1 MKIRTISWLA
11 IGLLCAASIIACGDQ
26 DTSIDAT
33 QTTGLV
39 SETQSQEESTGYS
52 ADYLPD
58 ADYDGYSFRIAAY
71 EEYPLHMEEESG
83 NMIDDAIFKRNQLAE
98 EKFNID
104 INETR
109 YTYASGNYQ
118 KVYDLLN
125 ASALAGSDDYDLYFL
140 VFPHAYQALIKGF
153 IPPAYSLNYTD
164 PTMPWYC
171 KSLNDS
177 LVVDGLQLLTYTA
190 FDKNPGGQGL
200 VFNKRILNDRDIES
214 PYSMVKNGTWTY
226 DIFYEL
232 IKMAGEDLN
241 GNGTADNDDQF
252 GFIDSTAGFT
262 DFAYYG
268 SGLKLVDFT
277 SGTPVVNQ
285 SETLVDMFTKA
296 VEATSDTFAF
306 LDTSK
311 FFKNSGTV
319 DSEQL
324 GIEFFIEGKALF
336 LHAYVSTLVKLG
348 DMSDDYGI
356 VPFPKW
362 TAEQEN
368 YYCSIDG
375 SRISVP
381 STASKDLDR
390 VCIIKEYLSA
400 ESLNIN
406 YPAYYEVSLKNR
418 YVRDEES
425 IEMLDIITNAT
436 TYDMGCAMDYEAIR
450 SPWQNCLSKRSTD
463 FVSAVS
469 KNLKKANRVITE
481 LMKNVEMLKEMYE

>member
-1 MKIRTISWLA
+1 MKIRNISLLA
-11 IGLLCAASIIACGDQ
+11 LGLLCAASIIACGDQ
-26 DTSIDAT
+26 DTSIDAI
-33 QTTGLV
+33 QTTSLV

-58 ADYDGYSFRIAAY
+58 ADYEGYSFRIAAY
-71 EEYPLHMEEESG
+71 EEYPLHMEEENG

-109 YTYASGNYQ
+109 YTYAGGNYQ
-118 KVYDLLN
+118 KVYNLLN
-125 ASALAGSDDYDLYFL
+125 TSALAGSDDYDLYFL
-140 VFPHAYQALIKGF
+140 VFPNAYQALIKGA
-153 IPPAYSLNYTD
+153 IPPAFALNYTD
-164 PTMPWYC
+164 PTKPWYC
-171 KSLNDS
+171 RSLNES
-177 LVVDGLQLLTYTA
+177 LIVDGMQLLTYTA

-200 VFNKRILNDRDIES
+200 VFNKKILNDRNIES

-226 DIFYEL
+226 DVFYGL
-232 IKMAGEDLN
+232 IKTAGEDLN
-241 GNGTADNDDQF
+241 GNGTADSDDQF
-252 GFIDSTAGFT
+252 GFITYTSDFT

-268 SGLKLVDFT
+268 SGLKLVDFS

-285 SETLVDMFTKA
+285 DETLVDMFTKA
-296 VEATSDTFAF
+296 VEATKDTFAF

-311 FFKNSGTV
+311 FIKNTGATDV
-319 DSEQL
+319 EQL
-324 GIEFFIEGKALF
+324 GLDMFVEGKALF
-336 LHAYVSTLVKLG
+336 LKTYVSSLVKFG
-348 DMSDDYGI
+348 DMQDDYGI
-356 VPFPKW
+356 IPYPKW
-362 TAEQEN
+362 TVDQKN
-368 YYCSIDG
+368 YYCGLDG

-390 VCIIKEYLSA
+390 VCIIKEYLSV

-436 TYDMGCAMDYEAIR
+436 TYDMGCALDYEAIR
-450 SPWQNCLSKRSTD
+450 GPWMNCMSKNSTD

-469 KNLKKANRVITE
+469 KNLKRANRVITG
-481 LMKNVEMLKEMYE
+481 LMENVEMLKEMYE